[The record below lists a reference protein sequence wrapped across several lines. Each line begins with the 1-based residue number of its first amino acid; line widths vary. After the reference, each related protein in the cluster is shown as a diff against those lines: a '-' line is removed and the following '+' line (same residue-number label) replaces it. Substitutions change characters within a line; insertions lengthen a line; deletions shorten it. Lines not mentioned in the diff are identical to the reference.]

1 MTPFLFQDLGSLYY
15 HYSEFFQKDCL
26 ASLHLVVPAGFFL
39 SLLHMS
45 CFMCNIFLCHLILS
59 DLLCLWSLFC
69 RLRIVVLFASGVCSR
84 WVNMVQR
91 LVLKTSPLFCGCHC
105 PVRSRVCSLV
115 VGIEDTRSIYY
126 LFIWLC
132 CVLIVVCGIFLV
144 L

>member
-15 HYSEFFQKDCL
+15 HYSEFFQIDCL